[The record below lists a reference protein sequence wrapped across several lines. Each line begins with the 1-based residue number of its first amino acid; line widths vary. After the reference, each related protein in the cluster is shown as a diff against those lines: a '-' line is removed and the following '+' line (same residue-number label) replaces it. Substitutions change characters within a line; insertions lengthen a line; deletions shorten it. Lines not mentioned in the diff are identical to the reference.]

1 MKRVLIANRGEIAVR
16 ILRSLREMGL
26 ESVVVFAEPDRSSIA
41 VEMADIALSLEGT
54 TALETYLSVPKI
66 MDLALEAKVDAI
78 HPGYGFLSE
87 KIELVRACEK
97 AGIQFI
103 GPSSK
108 AIETMG
114 DKLASKALMQEGGV
128 PVVPSFLVADIS
140 QQSDALLEKAKNLGY
155 PLMVKAASGGGGKGM
170 RRVEASDD
178 LIAACQACSREAQGA
193 FSDERIFVEK
203 FIENPRHV
211 EIQVFG
217 DGQSPIMH
225 LNERECS
232 IQRRHQ
238 KIIEEC
244 PAPGISPS
252 LREEMG
258 QVAVR
263 AASLVDYTS
272 AGTVEFILAP
282 DGQYY
287 FLEMN
292 TRIQVEH
299 PVTELCHNVD
309 LVREQLNVAM
319 GEKLSFVD
327 SRPKLQGHA
336 IECRLYAEE
345 PLGDFRP
352 ASGRIRV
359 LKWSDG
365 IEGLRIDTGVHEG
378 STVSIHF
385 DPMIA
390 KLITH
395 GKDRKEATVRMIR
408 ALKETVVLG
417 VETNQCFLLT
427 VLEDPAFERAALHT
441 GFLEANDLDQKLRDK
456 MVEDECLHHLLA
468 QISLVSRSNQES
480 TDPYYQPY
488 KTLRKQ

>member
-16 ILRSLREMGL
+16 ILRCLREMGL

-299 PVTELCHNVD
+299 PVTEVVTGID
-309 LVREQLNVAM
+309 VIKEQI
-319 GEKLSFVD
+319 GK
-327 SRPKLQGHA
+327 
-336 IECRLYAEE
+336 AEE
-345 PLGDFRP
+345 LIKQGFT
-352 ASGRIRV
+352 
-359 LKWSDG
+359 
-365 IEGLRIDTGVHEG
+365 EDTI
-378 STVSIHF
+378 SI
-385 DPMIA
+385 
-390 KLITH
+390 
-395 GKDRKEATVRMIR
+395 
-408 ALKETVVLG
+408 
-417 VETNQCFLLT
+417 Q
-427 VLEDPAFERAALHT
+427 
-441 GFLEANDLDQKLRDK
+441 
-456 MVEDECLHHLLA
+456 
-468 QISLVSRSNQES
+468 
-480 TDPYYQPY
+480 
-488 KTLRKQ
+488 